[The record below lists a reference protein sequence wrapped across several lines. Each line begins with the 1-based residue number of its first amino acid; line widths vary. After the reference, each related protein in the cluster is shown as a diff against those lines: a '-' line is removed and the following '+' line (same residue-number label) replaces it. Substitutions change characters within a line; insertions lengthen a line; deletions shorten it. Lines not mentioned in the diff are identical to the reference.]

1 VTGDL
6 NHEVH
11 AEIRDVGGE
20 IVASVRVV
28 WRLGLVPGASGQAAP
43 PPRGST

>member
-1 VTGDL
+1 MSAPRREVAGDM

-11 AEIRDVGGE
+11 AEIRDAGGD

-28 WRLGLVPGASGQAAP
+28 WRLGLVP
-43 PPRGST
+43 

>member
-11 AEIRDVGGE
+11 AEVRDGGGD

-28 WRLGLVPGASGQAAP
+28 WRLGLTP
-43 PPRGST
+43 